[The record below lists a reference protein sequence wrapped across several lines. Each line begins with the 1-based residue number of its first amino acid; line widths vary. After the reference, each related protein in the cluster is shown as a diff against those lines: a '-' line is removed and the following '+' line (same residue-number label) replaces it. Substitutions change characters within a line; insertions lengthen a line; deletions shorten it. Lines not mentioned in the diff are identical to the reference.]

1 MIEIFHISHPISPIM
16 NIFYQYYTFLTIQD
30 PILIHCFFFLCF
42 FSYNVSYFCYQ
53 IHVDATKFSIIMDSN
68 TSSVAL
74 SLLILV
80 FSLYLC
86 YIFHRCPT
94 VLGYFVLFIY
104 FFCLC
109 SLCFSALKFSVEISS
124 SSEVLSSAVSG
135 TNKPVKCILHSVT
148 ACLISNLSFWFF
160 LKLPSVCLQSLPLL
174 PAVYFIH

>member
-1 MIEIFHISHPISPIM
+1 
-16 NIFYQYYTFLTIQD
+16 
-30 PILIHCFFFLCF
+30 
-42 FSYNVSYFCYQ
+42 
-53 IHVDATKFSIIMDSN
+53 MDSN
-68 TSSVAL
+68 ISSVPL

-94 VLGYFVLFIY
+94 VLGYFVLLIY

-109 SLCFSALKFSVEISS
+109 SLCFSALKISVEISS
-124 SSEVLSSAVSG
+124 SSEILSSAMSG

-160 LKLPSVCLQSLPLL
+160 PPGNAYGSQVLAVVSALHFNRGDCIQYVFVSSPYILL
-174 PAVYFIH
+174 